1 MNKKIVFSWD
11 RFTYF
16 LFSLPAVILY
26 SFFFVYAVIVGI
38 NYSFTDWNGISKSY
52 NYIGFDNYLS
62 LFKNPNFWQ
71 SLEVT
76 GKYALMLVIGVMV
89 LSLLLAISLN
99 SLKRF
104 KTFTKSVFF
113 LPAMIS
119 AVTLSLIWDQMF
131 YRIAPKI
138 GEALNIAALYQS
150 PLASPKYAL
159 IAIVLVNIW
168 QAVALPTLIFIAGL
182 QSVPDELYESARIDG
197 ASTFKRFRFITMPFL
212 VPTITVNMVLAI
224 KAGVTSFDYA
234 YTLTG
239 GGPIKASNLIGI
251 MIYNDAFQNMKFA
264 MANAES
270 VVLFVIIAVLSFV
283 QIWLSRKGGVN
294 GK

>member
-11 RFTYF
+11 RLTYF

-76 GKYALMLVIGVMV
+76 GKYALMLVIGVMA
-89 LSLLLAISLN
+89 LSLILALSLN

-104 KTFTKSVFF
+104 KTFTKSVYF

-138 GEALNIAALYQS
+138 GEALNIAALSQS

>member
-1 MNKKIVFSWD
+1 MNKKMAFSFD

-26 SFFFVYAVIVGI
+26 TVFFAYAVIVGI
-38 NYSFTDWNGISKSY
+38 QYSFTDWNGISKTY
-52 NYIGFDNYLS
+52 NYIGFDNYAS
-62 LFKNPNFWQ
+62 LFRNPNFWQ

-76 GKYALMLVIGVMV
+76 GKYAIMLVVGVMV
-89 LSLLLAISLN
+89 LSLALAVSLN

-104 KTFTKSVFF
+104 KTFTKSVYF
-113 LPAMIS
+113 LPGMIS
-119 AVTLSLIWDQMF
+119 AVTISLIWDQMF
-131 YRIAPKI
+131 YRIVPQI
-138 GEALNIAALYQS
+138 GKALDIAMFMQS
-150 PLASPKYAL
+150 PLGNPKYAL
-159 IAIVLVNIW
+159 VAIVLVNIW

-270 VVLFVIIAVLSFV
+270 VILFIIIAILSFV
-283 QIWLSRKGGVN
+283 QIWVSRRGGVN
-294 GK
+294 G

>member
-1 MNKKIVFSWD
+1 MNKKIFSLD
-11 RFTYF
+11 RYTYF

-76 GKYALMLVIGVMV
+76 GKYALMLVIGVMA
-89 LSLLLAISLN
+89 LSMILALSLN

-104 KTFTKSVFF
+104 KTFTKSVYF

-138 GEALNIAALYQS
+138 GEALNIAALSQS

>member
-1 MNKKIVFSWD
+1 MNRNRVFSWD
-11 RFTYF
+11 RATYF
-16 LFSLPAVILY
+16 LFTLPAVALY
-26 SFFFVYAVIVGI
+26 SVFFVYAVIVGI
-38 NYSFTDWNGISKSY
+38 NYSFTDWNGISKGY
-52 NYIGFDNYLS
+52 QYIGFDNYTS
-62 LFKNPNFWQ
+62 LFQNPNFWQ
-71 SLEVT
+71 SLQIT
-76 GKYALMLVIGVMV
+76 GKYAVMLVIGVML
-89 LSLLLAISLN
+89 LSLILALSLN
-99 SLKRF
+99 SLRFF
-104 KTFTKSVFF
+104 KTLVKSVYF

-131 YRIAPKI
+131 YRLTPKI
-138 GEALNIAALYQS
+138 GEALNIAALMQS

-182 QSVPDELYESARIDG
+182 QSVPEELYESARMDG
-197 ASTFKRFRFITMPFL
+197 ATTWGRFRFITLPFL

-270 VVLFVIIAVLSFV
+270 VVLFVIIALLSFV
-283 QIWLSRKGGVN
+283 QIWVSRKGGVN
-294 GK
+294 A